1 MSIFVSLYLIFTSV
15 FIAEKFTCKGIEKYL
30 IAQYNE
36 YNYFTSKSFILHACK
51 TRADEIKKQ
60 REYKDITIQN
70 K

>member
-1 MSIFVSLYLIFTSV
+1 MSIFVSLYLIFISV

-51 TRADEIKKQ
+51 TRAGEIK
-60 REYKDITIQN
+60 N
-70 K
+70 KENIKI

>member
-1 MSIFVSLYLIFTSV
+1 MSIFVSLYLIFMSV

-51 TRADEIKKQ
+51 TRADEIK
-60 REYKDITIQN
+60 N
-70 K
+70 KEKIKI

>member
-1 MSIFVSLYLIFTSV
+1 MSIFVTLYSICISV

-51 TRADEIKKQ
+51 TRADEIK
-60 REYKDITIQN
+60 N
-70 K
+70 KENIKI

>member
-1 MSIFVSLYLIFTSV
+1 M
-15 FIAEKFTCKGIEKYL
+15 FIVEKSTCKGIEKYL

-51 TRADEIKKQ
+51 IRAGEIKKQ
-60 REYKDITIQN
+60 RVHKDITIQN